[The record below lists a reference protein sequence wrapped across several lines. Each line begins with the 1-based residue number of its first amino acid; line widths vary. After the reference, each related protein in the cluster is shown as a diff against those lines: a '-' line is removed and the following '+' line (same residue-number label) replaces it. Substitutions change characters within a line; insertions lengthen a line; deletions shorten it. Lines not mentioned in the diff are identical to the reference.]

1 MSRVLRGACHNTQYH
16 IPNAIQECKM
26 VNVDPA
32 KPLKEFK
39 PKKEFFV
46 GIDSDGC
53 AFDSMGI
60 KQRECFCPWMIG
72 HFGLQPVAQAARE
85 CKDFADLFSN
95 TRGAN
100 RHKTIKR
107 ILAELLPSHPMV
119 KERNFKVPQ
128 FPHYFAWVD
137 DPKSVLSDD
146 GLKQAIEKAS
156 DPAAKRELEL
166 VLTWSQ
172 RVNWA
177 IKEIVKQMPPFP
189 YVRESLEKI
198 KPLVDVIVVS
208 ATPGEALIRE
218 WEEHDIAKYV
228 NVIAGQEMGT
238 KAQHLEYAAK
248 GKYDKDHIL
257 MIGDALGDLKAAR
270 ANNALFYPVNPGS
283 EVESW
288 KRFHDEAF
296 DRFIKGGYA
305 GKYEEKL
312 IAEFEKCLPG
322 TPPWQK

>member
-1 MSRVLRGACHNTQYH
+1 
-16 IPNAIQECKM
+16 
-26 VNVDPA
+26 
-32 KPLKEFK
+32 
-39 PKKEFFV
+39 
-46 GIDSDGC
+46 
-53 AFDSMGI
+53 MGI

-137 DPKSVLSDD
+137 DPQSVLSDD
-146 GLKQAIEKAS
+146 GLKQAIGKAS

-166 VLTWSQ
+166 VLAWSQ

-177 IKEIVKQMPPFP
+177 IKEIIKQMPPFP
-189 YVRESLEKI
+189 YVRESLGKI
-198 KPLVDVIVVS
+198 GPLADVIVVS

-218 WEEHDIAKYV
+218 WQEHDIAKYV

-248 GKYDKDHIL
+248 GRYQDNHIL

-283 EVESW
+283 EVKSW

-296 DRFIKGGYA
+296 DRFMKGGYA

-312 IAEFEKCLPG
+312 IAEFEKCLPE

>member
-1 MSRVLRGACHNTQYH
+1 
-16 IPNAIQECKM
+16 M

-39 PKKEFFV
+39 PKKKFFV

-166 VLTWSQ
+166 VLAWSQ

-198 KPLVDVIVVS
+198 GPLADVIVVS

-248 GKYDKDHIL
+248 GRYQDNHIL

-283 EVESW
+283 EVKSW

-312 IAEFEKCLPG
+312 LAEFEKCLPE

>member
-1 MSRVLRGACHNTQYH
+1 L
-16 IPNAIQECKM
+16 QEKKM
-26 VNVDPA
+26 ANVDPA
-32 KPLKEFK
+32 KPLKDFK
-39 PKKEFFV
+39 PKKKFFV

-119 KERNFKVPQ
+119 KERNFEVPQ

-146 GLKQAIEKAS
+146 GLKQAIGKAS

-166 VLTWSQ
+166 VLAWSQ

-189 YVRESLEKI
+189 YVRESLERI
-198 KPLVDVIVVS
+198 GPLADVIVVS

-218 WEEHDIAKYV
+218 WQEHDIGKYV

-248 GKYDKDHIL
+248 GKYQDNRIL

-283 EVESW
+283 EVKSW

-305 GKYEEKL
+305 GRYEEKL
-312 IAEFEKCLPG
+312 IAEFEKCLPE

>member
-1 MSRVLRGACHNTQYH
+1 MA
-16 IPNAIQECKM
+16 
-26 VNVDPA
+26 NVDPA

-39 PKKEFFV
+39 PKKKFFV

-137 DPKSVLSDD
+137 GPQSILSDN
-146 GLKQAIEKAS
+146 GLKQAIGKAS

-166 VLTWSQ
+166 VLAWSQ

-198 KPLVDVIVVS
+198 GPLADVIVVS

-248 GKYDKDHIL
+248 GRYQDNHIL

-283 EVESW
+283 EVKSW

-312 IAEFEKCLPG
+312 IAEFEKCLPE

>member
-1 MSRVLRGACHNTQYH
+1 MA
-16 IPNAIQECKM
+16 
-26 VNVDPA
+26 NVDPA
-32 KPLKEFK
+32 KALKDFR
-39 PKKEFFV
+39 PQKKFFV

-107 ILAELLPSHPMV
+107 ILAVLLPSHPIV

-166 VLTWSQ
+166 VLAWSQ

-177 IKEIVKQMPPFP
+177 IKEIVKQIPPFP

-198 KPLVDVIVVS
+198 GPSADVIVVS
-208 ATPGEALIRE
+208 ATPGEALARE
-218 WEEHDIAKYV
+218 WQEHDIAKYV
-228 NVIAGQEMGT
+228 DVIAGQEMGT

-248 GKYDKDHIL
+248 GKYEKEHIL

-270 ANNALFYPVNPGS
+270 ANDALFYPVNPGG
-283 EVESW
+283 EVKSW

-296 DRFIKGGYA
+296 ARFIKGRYA

-312 IAEFEKCLPG
+312 IAEFEKCLPE

>member
-1 MSRVLRGACHNTQYH
+1 MAD
-16 IPNAIQECKM
+16 
-26 VNVDPA
+26 VDPA
-32 KPLKEFK
+32 KPLKDFK
-39 PKKEFFV
+39 PKKKFFV

-137 DPKSVLSDD
+137 GPQSVLSDD

-156 DPAAKRELEL
+156 DLAAKRELEL
-166 VLTWSQ
+166 VLAWSQ

-198 KPLVDVIVVS
+198 GPLADVIVVS

-228 NVIAGQEMGT
+228 DVIAGQEMGT

-248 GKYDKDHIL
+248 GKYENNHIL

-270 ANNALFYPVNPGS
+270 VNKALFYPVNPGG

-288 KRFHDEAF
+288 KRFHDQAF
-296 DRFIKGGYA
+296 DRFIKGAYA

-312 IAEFEKCLPG
+312 IAEFEKCLPE